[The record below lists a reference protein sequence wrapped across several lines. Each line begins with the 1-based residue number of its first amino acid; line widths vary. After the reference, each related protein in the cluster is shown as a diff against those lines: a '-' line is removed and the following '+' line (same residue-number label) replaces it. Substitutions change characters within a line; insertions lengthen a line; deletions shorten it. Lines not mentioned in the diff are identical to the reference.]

1 MGRATQNQKHPC
13 SQYLWGLSKRGE
25 SKEWSQAVNWQEI
38 GIKTKSKSRLRPL
51 HQKESTQSGQTK
63 ARSHGDKTLVKV
75 MYFLWELNLEF
86 TDKNRQVATC
96 GWRRQQNGKKKKIL
110 EKEEEIWVSSHLSA
124 PGQRGQ

>member
-1 MGRATQNQKHPC
+1 
-13 SQYLWGLSKRGE
+13 
-25 SKEWSQAVNWQEI
+25 
-38 GIKTKSKSRLRPL
+38 
-51 HQKESTQSGQTK
+51 
-63 ARSHGDKTLVKV
+63 

-96 GWRRQQNGKKKKIL
+96 DWRRQQNGKKKKIL